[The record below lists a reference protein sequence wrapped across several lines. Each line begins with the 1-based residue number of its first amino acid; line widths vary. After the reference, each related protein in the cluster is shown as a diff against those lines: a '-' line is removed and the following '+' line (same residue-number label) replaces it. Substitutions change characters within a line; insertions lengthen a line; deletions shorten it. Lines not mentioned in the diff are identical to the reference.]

1 MNLRWRDPAAVMH
14 RDFVIFNSNSTIT
27 ARFSIRKPFIHI
39 TLVDEQLEPRDSY
52 DLGFITTPGEYDDEL
67 LDYTIDEKFG
77 IKTYAVYGNPYPP
90 IAIEANPKGDNQF
103 LGWYYESGELFTS
116 LSTLDDQ
123 DIEYLQGSEIYA
135 SFSRRAV
142 DRSATVTIRLI
153 EADVRLE
160 GGSLPLDW
168 PADFAEAHVYKLSS
182 TNGITGTLKLK
193 QSEFATHT
201 YNLTHQKS
209 YYPLTFYR
217 DQQPTIVRFTNWEWA
232 IGDEF
237 TSGSFTSLNDI
248 NATLKYNNVTYTLKG
263 RN

>member
-1 MNLRWRDPAAVMH
+1 M
-14 RDFVIFNSNSTIT
+14 
-27 ARFSIRKPFIHI
+27 
-39 TLVDEQLEPRDSY
+39 DEQLEPRDSY
-52 DLGFITTPGEYDDEL
+52 DLGFITAPGEYDDEL

-90 IAIEANPKGDNQF
+90 IAIEATPKGDN
-103 LGWYYESGELFTS
+103 
-116 LSTLDDQ
+116 
-123 DIEYLQGSEIYA
+123 
-135 SFSRRAV
+135 
-142 DRSATVTIRLI
+142 
-153 EADVRLE
+153 
-160 GGSLPLDW
+160 
-168 PADFAEAHVYKLSS
+168 
-182 TNGITGTLKLK
+182 

>member
-1 MNLRWRDPAAVMH
+1 M
-14 RDFVIFNSNSTIT
+14 
-27 ARFSIRKPFIHI
+27 
-39 TLVDEQLEPRDSY
+39 
-52 DLGFITTPGEYDDEL
+52 
-67 LDYTIDEKFG
+67 
-77 IKTYAVYGNPYPP
+77 IKT
-90 IAIEANPKGDNQF
+90 
-103 LGWYYESGELFTS
+103 
-116 LSTLDDQ
+116 LST
-123 DIEYLQGSEIYA
+123 
-135 SFSRRAV
+135 
-142 DRSATVTIRLI
+142 
-153 EADVRLE
+153 
-160 GGSLPLDW
+160 
-168 PADFAEAHVYKLSS
+168 YKAQRYML
-182 TNGITGTLKLK
+182 LLVLLRLK

>member
-1 MNLRWRDPAAVMH
+1 MVFCSSRTRHSSRCA
-14 RDFVIFNSNSTIT
+14 
-27 ARFSIRKPFIHI
+27 FS
-39 TLVDEQLEPRDSY
+39 LYSS
-52 DLGFITTPGEYDDEL
+52 
-67 LDYTIDEKFG
+67 
-77 IKTYAVYGNPYPP
+77 KTEFSESSR
-90 IAIEANPKGDNQF
+90 AI
-103 LGWYYESGELFTS
+103 S
-116 LSTLDDQ
+116 LSYRCSWRYKRRSSPSTDRPPFPSGPKPAPLPR
-123 DIEYLQGSEIYA
+123 QGSQ
-135 SFSRRAV
+135 
-142 DRSATVTIRLI
+142 
-153 EADVRLE
+153 
-160 GGSLPLDW
+160 G
-168 PADFAEAHVYKLSS
+168 EAHVYKLSS
-182 TNGITGTLKLK
+182 TNGITGTLRLK

>member
-1 MNLRWRDPAAVMH
+1 M
-14 RDFVIFNSNSTIT
+14 
-27 ARFSIRKPFIHI
+27 
-39 TLVDEQLEPRDSY
+39 DEQLEPRDSY

-77 IKTYAVYGNPYPP
+77 IKTYAVYGSPYPP

-135 SFSRRAV
+135 SFSPRAV

-160 GGSLPLDW
+160 GSSLPLDW

-182 TNGITGTLKLK
+182 TNGITGTLRLK

>member
-1 MNLRWRDPAAVMH
+1 M
-14 RDFVIFNSNSTIT
+14 
-27 ARFSIRKPFIHI
+27 
-39 TLVDEQLEPRDSY
+39 
-52 DLGFITTPGEYDDEL
+52 
-67 LDYTIDEKFG
+67 
-77 IKTYAVYGNPYPP
+77 
-90 IAIEANPKGDNQF
+90 
-103 LGWYYESGELFTS
+103 
-116 LSTLDDQ
+116 
-123 DIEYLQGSEIYA
+123 
-135 SFSRRAV
+135 

-182 TNGITGTLKLK
+182 TNGITGTLRLK

>member
-1 MNLRWRDPAAVMH
+1 MFFCSSRTRHSSRCA
-14 RDFVIFNSNSTIT
+14 
-27 ARFSIRKPFIHI
+27 FS
-39 TLVDEQLEPRDSY
+39 LYSS
-52 DLGFITTPGEYDDEL
+52 
-67 LDYTIDEKFG
+67 
-77 IKTYAVYGNPYPP
+77 KTEFSESSR
-90 IAIEANPKGDNQF
+90 AI
-103 LGWYYESGELFTS
+103 S
-116 LSTLDDQ
+116 LSYRCSWRYKRRSSPAFVSQRPALCKLLAGFSRSSPSTDRPPFPSGPKPAPLPR
-123 DIEYLQGSEIYA
+123 QGSQ
-135 SFSRRAV
+135 
-142 DRSATVTIRLI
+142 
-153 EADVRLE
+153 
-160 GGSLPLDW
+160 G
-168 PADFAEAHVYKLSS
+168 EAHVYKLSS
-182 TNGITGTLKLK
+182 TNGITGTLRLK